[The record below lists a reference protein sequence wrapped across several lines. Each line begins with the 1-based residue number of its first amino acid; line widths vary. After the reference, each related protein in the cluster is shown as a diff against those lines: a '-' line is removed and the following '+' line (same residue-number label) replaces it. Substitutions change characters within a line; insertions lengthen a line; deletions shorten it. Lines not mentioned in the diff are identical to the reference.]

1 MNLIRLSGFFLL
13 TFCLSVIASA
23 QPTEP
28 PKPKIKVS
36 FSDNSPKTGEIIDVI
51 FTWDVPKG
59 FHLYS
64 TNTNCTDI
72 GPMVSDFS
80 FKSNSSYCLVG
91 KVTSVGDK
99 KVHDEIF
106 GCETGEFT
114 VRAEFHQKIKILD
127 VNVLITGLYNGQW
140 CTEGTCFQLMDIEF
154 SGKITAT
161 GPKMSCDAKNSS
173 PETPSTQP
181 DDQKTFIDSN
191 IQTPPMDTAS
201 NSLRSDANCPSCS
214 YRLTDENDTG
224 RCVVKSFN
232 GQSASTDNESYWSLF
247 VLAFLSGLVGLLTPC
262 VFPMIPMTVS
272 FFMKD
277 DKKKAKARFTAIFF
291 GLSIIFIYTVLGT
304 LTALA
309 FGADAGNLLA
319 THWIPNTLFFL
330 IFMVFAFSFF
340 GAFEIVLP
348 SSIVNKAD
356 READKGGLYGA
367 FFMALTL
374 AIVSFSCTGPIVGSV
389 LVGASGGDWI
399 GPIIAMFGFG
409 LAFALP
415 FTLFALFPSMLDTLP
430 KSGGWLN
437 AVKVCLG
444 FLELAFALKF
454 LSVIDQ
460 TYHWHILDREV
471 YLVIWIAIFAL
482 MGVYLLGKLKFAHD
496 SDLKFVKVPRLLFA
510 IATFS
515 FVMYLIPG
523 LWGAPLKFLSG
534 YLPPMSTQDFDLV
547 RSIREA
553 NGLEGNLCKKP
564 KYANQLHLPHGLNGY
579 YDYDEAVACSKELK
593 KPLFIDFTGHGCVN
607 CRKMEE
613 KVWSDPRVLKIMKE
627 EYVIASLYVDDKK
640 IKLDPSE
647 HFVGRHSRKKINTLG
662 KKNSEI
668 EICYFGASS
677 QPLYCLI
684 DQSENLLQKPVGTEI
699 NNKQFDSDEF
709 LKFLEEGVKEYKKRN
724 PKS

>member
-1 MNLIRLSGFFLL
+1 MKEIKIFGLILFTLCFSLKAF
-13 TFCLSVIASA
+13 A

-28 PKPKIKVS
+28 PPPKIKVS
-36 FSDNSPKTGEIIDVI
+36 FSNNAPKTGDVI
-51 FTWDVPKG
+51 EVIFEMDIPEQM
-59 FHLYS
+59 HLYS
-64 TNTNCTDI
+64 TYNKCDV
-72 GPMVSDFS
+72 GPLPSVFTIKPNAS
-80 FKSNSSYCLVG
+80 FCLVG
-91 KVTSVGDK
+91 SVRSVGDK
-99 KVHDEIF
+99 HIKDETF
-106 GCETGEFT
+106 GCVVGEFHHK
-114 VRAEFHQKIKILD
+114 AEFRQKIK
-127 VNVLITGLYNGQW
+127 VLKATLTISGLYNGQW
-140 CTEGTCFQLMDIEF
+140 CDAAACYPLNDLEF
-154 SGKITAT
+154 SGKLKAT
-161 GPKMSCDAKNSS
+161 GPDAICDQAPVS
-173 PETPSTQP
+173 PEESAP
-181 DDQKTFIDSN
+181 
-191 IQTPPMDTAS
+191 DTAIPAIVTPADTGS
-201 NSLRSDANCPSCS
+201 AMEDTTKCQSCS
-214 YRLTDENDTG
+214 YKLNGENDNAP
-224 RCVVKSFN
+224 CVRKTFN
-232 GQSASTDNESYWSLF
+232 GQAAEAETTDFWSLF

-277 DKKKAKARFTAIFF
+277 DKKKSKARLSAIVF

-304 LTALA
+304 LTAFA
-309 FGADAGNLLA
+309 FGADAGNVIS
-319 THWIPNTLFFL
+319 THWLPNILFFI
-330 IFMVFAFSFF
+330 IFVVFAFSFF

-348 SSIVNKAD
+348 SSLVNKAD

-389 LVGASGGDWI
+389 LVGVSGGDFM
-399 GPIIAMFGFG
+399 GPVIAMFGFG

-415 FTLFALFPSMLDTLP
+415 FTLFALFPSMLNSLP

-460 TYHWHILDREV
+460 TYHWHLLDREV

-482 MGVYLLGKLKFAHD
+482 MGAYLLGKLKFSHD
-496 SDLKFVKVPRLLFA
+496 SDLKFLKVPRLLFA

-534 YLPPMSTQDFDLV
+534 YLPPMSTQDFDIN

-553 NGLEGNLCKKP
+553 NGMSGNICKKP
-564 KYANQLHLPHGLNGY
+564 SYAHDLHLPHGLSGY
-579 YDYDEAVACSKELK
+579 FDYEEAMACGKELK
-593 KPLFIDFTGHGCVN
+593 KPVFLDFTGHGCVN

-613 KVWSDPRVLKIMKE
+613 KVWSDPRVLKILKE

-640 IKLDPSE
+640 IKLDPAE
-647 HFVGRHSRKKINTLG
+647 HFIGRHSRKKVTTLG
-662 KKNSEI
+662 KKNTEI
-668 EICYFGASS
+668 EACYFGASS
-677 QPLYCLI
+677 QPLYCLL
-684 DQSENLLQKPVGTEI
+684 DRKENLLQPAVGTEI

-709 LKFLEEGVKEYKKRN
+709 LKFLEEGVKEYKKRFPN
-724 PKS
+724 P